1 MDAWINPT
9 TADYELL
16 ANSATRDPADG
27 LANAAYIRLMTPL
40 GSWWQDT
47 ALGSRLHEL
56 VRQKD
61 LNRIGVLAKQYAEQ
75 ALQPI
80 LDDGRA
86 TEIEVT
92 TEQPHNGRLHLL
104 IEITAASGERLT
116 FKLPVKVN

>member
-16 ANSATRDPADG
+16 SGAATRAPGDG
-27 LANAAYIRLMTPL
+27 LANAIYIRLMTPL
-40 GSWWQDT
+40 GSWWQDIT
-47 ALGSRLHEL
+47 LGSRLHEL

-61 LNRIGVLAKQYAEQ
+61 LSRIGVLAAQYADQ
-75 ALQPI
+75 ALKPI

-86 TEIEVT
+86 IEIAVS

-104 IEITAASGERLT
+104 IAVTAASGEKLT
-116 FKLPVKVN
+116 FKYPVKVN